1 MGGCPEPLSN
11 EGVSETR
18 GFSMGLRGRGWVS
31 ALLSLRNVFVFLCV
45 NYFVRKESILVV
57 LFYLVLFGSLYFVL
71 RIVFSSATVVQ
82 LLVRLILL
90 AFYVFIVV
98 SIAKSIP
105 GFIKAEFI
113 VSEPSEEG
121 VCRHGIWLCSLIIF
135 RIERGVRS
143 FSPCVYG
150 EDCRSYL
157 ILDENH
163 SGYIVFEVHAF
174 TNKNLVRKVREL
186 EERLREYFNMRG
198 YVVSKIPFNRKIVFR
213 LRRVEVNDNF
223 SVPMKFT
230 GPVVLC
236 FEGNRR
242 FGFYVLGKR
251 ETVLQRAVAYAE
263 LTPSVLSQLVSAF
276 VESIEATGFIEKK
289 AGEEV
294 LLGYYMEG
302 LNVTSRP
309 VAIPVSRIVHALIAG
324 MTGAG
329 KTTFL
334 AHFISELARL
344 GKRVLIL
351 DWHGEFS
358 AIRGAK
364 HYVAGYNYSI
374 NPLAYFTID
383 DFIEC
388 LVSVSREV
396 FRGYEFTPM
405 TRQQLVQAYYRA
417 KSVKENVT
425 LRDVYCELYA
435 MLSEVPS
442 SRQDIAAAIQ
452 AVMRRIEPLLNRAF
466 NSNNFTL
473 NFDGVVVVDL
483 SALDV
488 YSRAVFANILLT
500 MLYYFWDKGE
510 LILVAD
516 EVSNY
521 ATRDYQGDSILVRLA
536 DQVRKYGIRIIAADQ
551 QPHRL
556 HTSVRNM
563 AKTIIVFNPG
573 VDALEWCV
581 EALLPFLG
589 KRNLREIL
597 RHELNYL
604 GPGEAF
610 VADREFGFTKIK
622 VPYVKLAKAI
632 EVRRFIKRIQLELAD
647 EREEFIKSVQAK
659 YSIVSEEKKAL
670 DEEVLREVARR
681 NSISLEELI
690 EAMNECPR
698 EVFEQLVKIR
708 DIETLKALR
717 LVKEKEGKLKKT
729 NRGKA
734 LASLYNL
741 REEYEALF

>member
-1 MGGCPEPLSN
+1 MSLG
-11 EGVSETR
+11 
-18 GFSMGLRGRGWVS
+18 GRGWVS

-45 NYFVRKESILVV
+45 NYFVRKEGILVV

-90 AFYVFIVV
+90 AFYVFIVA
-98 SIAKSIP
+98 SIARSVP
-105 GFIKAEFI
+105 GFLKAEFI
-113 VSEPSEEG
+113 VSEPGEEG

-135 RIERGVRS
+135 RIERGVRG

-150 EDCRSYL
+150 EDCARSYL

-163 SGYIVFEVHAF
+163 YGYAVFEIHAL
-174 TNKNLVRKVREL
+174 TKKGLVRKVREL
-186 EERLREYFNMRG
+186 EERLGEYFSMRG

-223 SVPMKFT
+223 SVPAKFT

-236 FEGNRR
+236 FEGNRS

-276 VESIEATGFIEKK
+276 IESVEATGFIERE
-289 AGEEV
+289 GEDRI
-294 LLGYYMEG
+294 LLGYFMEG
-302 LNVTSRP
+302 FNVTSRP
-309 VAIPVSRIVHALIAG
+309 VVLPASKMVHVLVAG

-334 AHFISELARL
+334 AHFINELAKL
-344 GKRVLIL
+344 GKRILVL

-396 FRGYEFTPM
+396 FRGYEFTPT

-500 MLYYFWDKGE
+500 MLYYFWDRGE

-521 ATRDYQGDSILVRLA
+521 AARDHQGDSILVKLA

-597 RHELNYL
+597 KHELNYL

-610 VADREFGFTKIK
+610 IADREFGFTKIK

-632 EVRRFIKRIQLELAD
+632 EVRRFIKRIQLELSD

-659 YSIVSEEKKAL
+659 YSFEERKA

-690 EAMNECPR
+690 EAINECPR
-698 EVFEQLVKIR
+698 EVFEQLVKMR
-708 DIETLKALR
+708 DVETLKALR
-717 LVKEKEGKLKKT
+717 LVKRKEGRLKRT

-734 LASLYNL
+734 LADLYNL
-741 REEYEALF
+741 REEYESLFSI